1 MNATA
6 LKIIWLPVLTT
17 IPQSQELS
25 REFQQLNNNISSL
38 PLGSSGV
45 SKFRGVRNLNI
56 LPKLEASPR
65 ALCSHC
71 SCSENGC
78 LFNCDKCGS
87 KCVTCDC
94 SSSSTCKYN
103 CDKCDDSISDQNS
116 SFESQE
122 NVINNANSVQDNSN
136 SYQPAN
142 NYFEQNVDVESLTK
156 DCEGLKEAGLCTW
169 GVVCKALTRQ
179 YPHCNYDCSTC
190 KYNMNINKIKC
201 DKIDFCSFGDKCEQ
215 IKVNSYPDCENA
227 CENCATSS
235 SELQISAVVADLDG
249 ASHFL
254 QNENQQFRPESP
266 IGIVPPSGPWKP
278 EPVLAEEEEN
288 PSGSTSG
295 SPSVEPVVVEE
306 DGADHFL
313 QNLNQQFKPESQGGI
328 VPPSG
333 PWKPEP
339 VLAEGNTSPS
349 PPSIEPVLAEDGA
362 DHFLQNLNQQ
372 FKPEQPIGI
381 VPPSGPWKPEP
392 VVAESPVVEPIVASE
407 EHWIIN
413 KPEPVLA
420 ESPIVEPVVASEEH
434 WIINKPETEPVIAES
449 PVLQPIVASEE
460 QWIINKPE
468 PVVAENDELMDSYSD
483 SNYLAKYNS
492 FSWLDV
498 HPKASTC
505 IADGGPSR
513 GQTCKFPFKYQG
525 KTYFGCAPLTG
536 SMQRLNEEGTFYGWC
551 STYRDI
557 NGFHIKGPYA
567 DQWRNVGLCGEK
579 CK

>member
-38 PLGSSGV
+38 PLGTSGV
-45 SKFRGVRNLNI
+45 SQLRGVRNLNI
-56 LPKLEASPR
+56 LPELQATPR

-94 SSSSTCKYN
+94 SASTACKYN
-103 CDKCDDSISDQNS
+103 CDKCDDTLNDTLTDQNES
-116 SFESQE
+116 EESQDNKKDDDVSVLE
-122 NVINNANSVQDNSN
+122 KPNNFQASNNVYDQD
-136 SYQPAN
+136 
-142 NYFEQNVDVESLTK
+142 VDVETLTK
-156 DCEGLKEAGLCTW
+156 ECEGLKEAGLCTW

-190 KYNMNINKIKC
+190 EYNININKIKC
-201 DKIDFCSFGDKCEQ
+201 DKIDFCAYGDDCEQ
-215 IKVNSYPDCENA
+215 FKANSYPDCENA
-227 CENCATSS
+227 CKKCATSS
-235 SELQISAVVADLDG
+235 SEISQAPSISPVVADPDG

-278 EPVLAEEEEN
+278 EPVLAEEDEEEN
-288 PSGSTSG
+288 SSRF
-295 SPSVEPVVVEE
+295 PSVEPVVVEE

-313 QNLNQQFKPESQGGI
+313 QNLNQQFKPESPSGV

-339 VLAEGNTSPS
+339 VLSEEVSS

-372 FKPEQPIGI
+372 FKPEKPIGI

-392 VVAESPVVEPIVASE
+392 VLAETPEVQPIVASEDHWIINKPEPEPVVAESPVLEPIVASE
-407 EHWIIN
+407 EHWIF
-413 KPEPVLA
+413 
-420 ESPIVEPVVASEEH
+420 
-434 WIINKPETEPVIAES
+434 
-449 PVLQPIVASEE
+449 
-460 QWIINKPE
+460 NKPE

-483 SNYLAKYNS
+483 GNYQAKYNS

-505 IADGGPSR
+505 IADGGQAQ

-536 SMQRLNEEGTFYGWC
+536 SMQRLNEEGSFYGWC

-567 DQWRNVGLCGEK
+567 DPWRNVGLCGEK